1 MTMDETTLT
10 LMTAEIAAVL
20 KKYFS
25 DQPLTLDSGSVTTRS
40 KTCAQVFAFNGTH
53 HGVFSVSTELRHPPP
68 LPRKLRLQCF
78 TQK

>member
-1 MTMDETTLT
+1 MDETTLT

-20 KKYFS
+20 KKHFP
-25 DQPLTLDSGSVTTRS
+25 DQSLKLDSGSVTTRS
-40 KTCAQVFAFNGTH
+40 KTCAQVFASNATH

-68 LPRKLRLQCF
+68 LPSKLRLQCF